1 MERRAVLKAG
11 VGSLAAAYAGV
22 GAPVMA
28 AEKKPRGRAL
38 FEKDN
43 LVAWCIV
50 PFDAKM
56 RGPEDRA
63 EMMKRLGIKRFA
75 YDWRAEHIPTFD
87 RELDAL
93 QKRGISLDAF
103 WTPCGAE
110 PEKEGHIQAI
120 FDFLRRRQVKTQL
133 WVLTGA
139 AGEQGTQAEKV
150 ARAAKPLTWMAN
162 EAEKL
167 GCTVALYNHG
177 GWFGEPENQI
187 EIIQAIG
194 KKNVGIVYNFHHG
207 HPHIDRFSTLFP
219 KMQPHLIALNIN
231 GMNRSGNPKILGV
244 GKGEVDL
251 EMLNVV
257 TRSGWSGPVGILGH
271 RAEMD
276 AEVALKENL
285 DGLKTLRPR
294 LP

>member
-11 VGSLAAAYAGV
+11 VGTLAAAYAGAGV
-22 GAPVMA
+22 PGMA
-28 AEKKPRGRAL
+28 AEKKRKGKAL
-38 FEKDN
+38 FAKDN

-87 RELDAL
+87 QELDAL
-93 QKRGISLDAF
+93 KKRDISLDAF
-103 WTPCGAE
+103 WCPCGME
-110 PEKEGHIQAI
+110 PEKEGHIKAI
-120 FDFLRRRQVKTQL
+120 FDFLRRRHVKTQL
-133 WVLTGA
+133 WVLTNPGD
-139 AGEQGTQAEKV
+139 QGTQQEKV
-150 ARAAKPLTWMAN
+150 ARAAKPLTWMAE
-162 EAEKL
+162 EAAKL
-167 GCTVALYNHG
+167 GCSVALYNHG

-207 HPHIDRFSTLFP
+207 HPHIDRFSSMFP

-251 EMLNVV
+251 DLLTLVS
-257 TRSGWSGPVGILGH
+257 RSGWSGPVGILGH

-285 DGLKTLRPR
+285 DGLDLLRPR

>member
-1 MERRAVLKAG
+1 MERRAILKSGMGA
-11 VGSLAAAYAGV
+11 LAAACV
-22 GAPVMA
+22 GAALPASA
-28 AEKKPRGRAL
+28 AEKKPKGRAL
-38 FEKDN
+38 YDKAN

-63 EMMKRLGIKRFA
+63 EMMKRLGIQRFA

-87 RELDAL
+87 QELDAL

-103 WTPCGAE
+103 WTPCGME
-110 PEKEGHIQAI
+110 PEKEAHLTAI
-120 FDFLRRRQVKTQL
+120 FDFLRRRKVKTQL
-133 WVLTGA
+133 WVLTNPGD
-139 AGEQGTQAEKV
+139 QGTQQEKV
-150 ARAAKPLTWMAN
+150 ARAARPLSWMADRAG
-162 EAEKL
+162 EL
-167 GCTVALYNHG
+167 GCSVALYNHG

-194 KKNVGIVYNFHHG
+194 KMNVGIVYNFHHG
-207 HPHIDRFSTLFP
+207 HPHIDRFSTMFP

-251 EMLNVV
+251 ELLTFVAK
-257 TRSGWSGPVGILGH
+257 SGWSGPLGILGH
-271 RAEMD
+271 RAELD

-285 DGLKTLRPR
+285 DGLDLLRPR